1 VPWREGDQR
10 QLLIEAN
17 TALDRLT
24 NLVTN
29 LLDLSRLQAGVLSV
43 TPRPVGLEDIVSR
56 ALAPVTDR
64 GRVELD
70 VSAEL
75 PEVTADPT
83 SKEYR
88 SGSRFLVR

>member
-17 TALDRLT
+17 TALDPLT

-43 TPRPVGLEDIVSR
+43 TPRPVGLEDIVIR
-56 ALAPVTDR
+56 ALAPVTDS
-64 GRVELD
+64 GRVD
-70 VSAEL
+70 STSHPNCPRSRPTPACSSA
-75 PEVTADPT
+75 
-83 SKEYR
+83 
-88 SGSRFLVR
+88 